1 MVTREEAHCSC
12 NECCIFSMG
21 GIPIPTVKDSDS
33 IIALSGKGLEK
44 PDEPAFIVN
53 LWELV
58 WRGRVLKIDLP

>member
-1 MVTREEAHCSC
+1 MEKVFRVEAHCSC

-21 GIPIPTVKDSDS
+21 GIPISTVKDSDS

-53 LWELV
+53 L
-58 WRGRVLKIDLP
+58 